1 MPFPSLEEIADN
13 TPMFTETPDG
23 LMLIAQVVRANVI
36 AIGEEPDAKA
46 IYVLTLARIGRIL
59 STLGAKL
66 TEARL
71 QIINLEM
78 KSSSARLH

>member
-36 AIGEEPDAKA
+36 ALGEEKGVPP
-46 IYVLTLARIGRIL
+46 ICILTLARIGRIL

-78 KSSSARLH
+78 KSSSARVH

>member
-1 MPFPSLEEIADN
+1 
-13 TPMFTETPDG
+13 
-23 LMLIAQVVRANVI
+23 
-36 AIGEEPDAKA
+36 
-46 IYVLTLARIGRIL
+46 LTLARIGRIL

-78 KSSSARLH
+78 KSSSARVH

>member
-13 TPMFTETPDG
+13 TPEYTETPEG

-36 AIGEEPDAKA
+36 ALGEEKNIPPIA
-46 IYVLTLARIGRIL
+46 ILTMARIGRIL

-78 KSSSARLH
+78 RSGSARIH